1 MYRATSDLFLK
12 VGFVTH
18 LHHYS
23 PELVLMD
30 AKPADQQQQEG
41 AGQGPNSEALAAAV
55 QAATASFAKRNRGN
69 RGNLRKRPAD
79 EEGQQQQTDN
89 VTAAEDDDP
98 TVVQRKAKAIR
109 GEPLAFTNKTD
120 NKESVHVAFES
131 SRTIQSGKD
140 ESVFKVLETETETD
154 RDAR

>member
-1 MYRATSDLFLK
+1 VSK
-12 VGFVTH
+12 VGVAALS
-18 LHHYS
+18 LHFL
-23 PELVLMD
+23 PQRPTMD
-30 AKPADQQQQEG
+30 ARPADHQQQDG
-41 AGQGPNSEALAAAV
+41 AGQGPSSEALAAAV

-79 EEGQQQQTDN
+79 EEGQQQQQTDN

-98 TVVQRKAKAIR
+98 TVVQRKAKALR

-131 SRTIQSGKD
+131 SRAIQSGKD